1 MNQGNQ
7 WFLDETYGHEDPPPV
22 DLDMFA
28 GLAGVATIGIY
39 SSGKSQPGW
48 GEMDFMRNYIL
59 GKFHAVE
66 NGKPEYAYVMRSL
79 SMLVVDID
87 GKNDGIEKAKLL
99 NLPPTMAETSKS
111 GNGYHLWYQLPDNW
125 DDEKG
130 YARLNDRLGL
140 VQGVDIRATGCV
152 FHYPQQRWNNR
163 GPQVA
168 PEHLINRIE
177 VRESM
182 HATPAQIKKL
192 HDDDDTVEIKRLTS
206 EALQSLENS
215 IPPGRRNQTLFAI
228 GSQLYLLDHEEWEDK
243 IREKAE
249 EVGIDQVETDKIIRN
264 IPVYADRS

>member
-7 WFLDETYGHEDPPPV
+7 WFLFEEYANVLPPGPLS
-22 DLDMFA
+22 DFA
-28 GLAGVATIGIY
+28 YQNGVATVAVY
-39 SSGKSQPGW
+39 KSGKSQPGW
-48 GEMDFMRNYIL
+48 GEVDFMRNYKL
-59 GKFHAVE
+59 GKLQAESRTNEF
-66 NGKPEYAYVMRSL
+66 AYVMRSL
-79 SMLVVDID
+79 QMLVVDID
-87 GKNDGIEKAKLL
+87 GKNDGDEHAKLL
-99 NLPPTMAETSKS
+99 NLPPTLAETSKS
-111 GNGYHLWYQLPDNW
+111 GNGYHLWYLLPDNW

-130 YARLNDRLGL
+130 YARLSDRLGL

-152 FHYPQQRWNNR
+152 FHYPQQRWNSSD
-163 GPQVA
+163 VVMA
-168 PEHLINRIE
+168 PNHLINRIE